1 MCVQALWPKQS
12 PLLQLPGFDQEL
24 VDELKKAEV
33 NDITD
38 FMNMD
43 DELRDKIMQVN
54 DDEME
59 KLAQVCNRYPV
70 VEMSYELQK
79 EWFEAEEA
87 VIVDVTVARADADDE
102 ESLAVFE

>member
-1 MCVQALWPKQS
+1 
-12 PLLQLPGFDQEL
+12 
-24 VDELKKAEV
+24 
-33 NDITD
+33 
-38 FMNMD
+38 MNMD

-70 VEMSYELQK
+70 VEMSYEFQK

>member
-1 MCVQALWPKQS
+1 
-12 PLLQLPGFDQEL
+12 
-24 VDELKKAEV
+24 
-33 NDITD
+33 
-38 FMNMD
+38 MNMD